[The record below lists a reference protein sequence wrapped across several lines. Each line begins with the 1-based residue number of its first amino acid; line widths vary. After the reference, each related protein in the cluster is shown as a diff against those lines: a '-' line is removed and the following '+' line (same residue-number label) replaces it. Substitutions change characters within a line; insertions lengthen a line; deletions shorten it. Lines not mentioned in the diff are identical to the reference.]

1 MRALTI
7 NNFIEQLRKSIGIPY
22 LDVVCYQSHK
32 QIYRYVSGKNATG
45 KELLYMYS
53 CGKPVTVVSALRLV
67 EEGKLSLDDPVC
79 KYLPEIEK
87 AFILNDQGKKVV
99 VGNTMTIRHLFTMS
113 AGFTY
118 NLATQ
123 PIQNLVASNKEQAVL
138 RDFIAKFVETPLAFA
153 PGQQFEYSLCHDV
166 LAAVTE
172 VVTGQTFSQ
181 YVNESLFQPLQMS
194 HSRFDNQEQGVIDV
208 YLATNDK
215 QVVKIDEGKILIPA
229 PKYESGGAGLVSTVE
244 DYIRFADALACGG
257 VAANGYSVLSKTG
270 VQALATEQVKK
281 VSVNNTFT
289 CVQGEDY
296 GYGLGVRVRQAPTA
310 WGLPIGEFGWDGAAG
325 SYVMI
330 DPQREVSVFI
340 GMHLRNWPQVFT
352 GKHLQIVEAIYQEFF
367 NESKDK

>member
-1 MRALTI
+1 MQNLAI
-7 NNFIEQLRKSIGIPY
+7 NNFIEQMRKSIGLPY

-32 QIYRYVSGKNATG
+32 EIYRYVSGENATG

-67 EEGKLSLDDPVC
+67 EEGKLALDEPAC
-79 KYLPEIEK
+79 RYLPELEK
-87 AFILNDQGKKVV
+87 AFILNEQGEKVT
-99 VGNTMTIRHLFTMS
+99 VGHKITIRHLFTMS

-118 NLATQ
+118 NLGTQ
-123 PIQNLVASNKEQAVL
+123 PIQDLVASNRERAVL
-138 RDFIAKFVETPLAFA
+138 RDFIAKFVETPLSFE

-166 LAAVTE
+166 LAAVVE
-172 VVTGQTFSQ
+172 VVVGKKFSE
-181 YVNESLFQPLQMS
+181 YVNESIFQPLQMS
-194 HSRFDNQEQGVIDV
+194 RSRFDNQEQGVIDV
-208 YLATNDK
+208 YLATEDK

-229 PKYESGGAGLVSTVE
+229 PNYESGGAGLVSTVE

-257 VAANGYSVLSKTG
+257 VGANGYSVLSKNG
-270 VQALATEQVKK
+270 VLALAAEQVKT
-281 VSVNNTFT
+281 VSVKNSFT

-296 GYGLGVRVRQAPTA
+296 GYGLGVRVRQAPTP

-340 GMHLRNWPQVFT
+340 GMHVRNWPQVFT
-352 GKHLQIVEAIYQEFF
+352 GKHLEIVQAIYQEFF
-367 NESKDK
+367 TKN